1 MESPEFRRG
10 RRDGRITGE
19 AVSIGSRCA
28 TFLRSLLGRRRMEDE
43 MDAEIGLHIR
53 DFVEDRMHS
62 GMSRA
67 EAERYA
73 HVEFGSIQGVK
84 ELCREAHG
92 LRFFD
97 EFSQD
102 LRYAG
107 RNLRKSPGFAAI
119 AVLSLGVGIGA
130 NTAIFTVLRALIL
143 NPLPFRQPDRLT
155 LLWTED
161 SKRGIHE
168 EGTGF
173 LTVQDWRQR
182 SHSFEDLAICSRGDP
197 VFLTGIDPPERI
209 AAEVVSS
216 NFFPLLG
223 TAPALGRT
231 FTADEE
237 LRRQRVVVISNPLSR
252 RLFGGSGEVIGKM
265 LEIDGQPYEVIGV
278 MPPEFFFPDK
288 ETQLW
293 RPVSLDPAWDR
304 QRVRRY
310 TDWWRVVG
318 RLKPG
323 ISPAQA
329 QTEMNRIGEQLE
341 HEYHTGDLDFAG
353 FGVNVVPMLV
363 QVVGKKTPL
372 LLTILSAAVL
382 VLLLI
387 ACSNLGQLLLARGV
401 ARRQELAVRCALG
414 AGRARLTRQ
423 LLTESLTIAVTACP
437 VGIGLAFLTLKAVLA
452 IAPSGIPRLHD
463 IRVDA
468 SVLLFTAGISLI
480 TALLFG
486 TAPALIL
493 SRSGSVGPMPE
504 SDRSV
509 SASAAR
515 ARTRDLLVA
524 VEFALGVLLLFA
536 TTLFVRS
543 YFKAESADIGYR
555 ADNVFTA
562 RVARRAFSRNRDP
575 GAERRASAIE
585 REFDSRL
592 LQRLKSLPGVIDA
605 ATVSGFF
612 IELNPDRVITI
623 EGTARTSSSSGS
635 QEQLDCKWV
644 SPGYFRAMDIRL
656 LKGRLPVEGEQEGE
670 HGAAAINSEMARRYW
685 PGTDPIGKR
694 FKNGQPDS
702 NSPWTTVVG
711 VVAGTRRQGQEIA
724 PIPEYYL
731 PQNGTPGSLDFVVR
745 TSSDPMRLAR
755 AFRAEVRALDRAAT
769 VSHET
774 TLQQKLDEMLAPR
787 RFETELLT
795 LFSILAAVLA
805 AIGIYGSTH
814 YAVSQ
819 RVREI
824 GVRMA
829 LGAESSAVLTML
841 LRQTS
846 RVALL
851 GIAFGTAAS
860 IAVGRALASLLYEVP
875 PADPMA
881 LALAPVMLMFVA
893 IVAALLPAFRATRI
907 DPIVALRNQ

>member
-1 MESPEFRRG
+1 MS
-10 RRDGRITGE
+10 
-19 AVSIGSRCA
+19 VVSRCA
-28 TFLRSLLGRRRMEDE
+28 TFLRSLLLRRQMEDE
-43 MDAEIGLHIR
+43 MDAEMRLHIR
-53 DFVEDRMHS
+53 EFVEDRVRS
-62 GMSRA
+62 GASRA
-67 EAERYA
+67 DAERSA

-84 ELCREAHG
+84 EQCREARG
-92 LRFFD
+92 LRLFD

-107 RNLRKSPGFAAI
+107 RNLRRSPGFAAI

-130 NTAIFTVLRALIL
+130 NTAIFTVLKALIL

-173 LTVQDWRQR
+173 LTVQDWKQR

-197 VFLTGIDPPERI
+197 VFLSGVDPPERI
-209 AAEVVSS
+209 ASEIVSS

-223 TAPALGRT
+223 TAPTLGRT
-231 FTADEE
+231 FTAEE
-237 LRRQRVVVISNPLSR
+237 EINRQRVVVISSTLWR
-252 RLFGGSGEVIGKM
+252 RLFGGSREVIGKM
-265 LEIDGQPYEVIGV
+265 LEIDGQPHEIIGV
-278 MPPEFFFPDK
+278 MPPEFFFPDV

-304 QRVRRY
+304 QRTLRY

-323 ISPAQA
+323 ASPTQA
-329 QTEMNRIGEQLE
+329 QTEMNQIGQQLD
-341 HEYHTGDLDFAG
+341 HEYHTGDPEFAG

-372 LLTILSAAVL
+372 LLAILSAAVL

-414 AGRARLTRQ
+414 AARARLTRQ
-423 LLTESLTIAVTACP
+423 LLTESLAIAATACP
-437 VGIGLAFLTLKAVLA
+437 AGIGLAFLALKAVLA

-463 IRVDA
+463 IRVDT
-468 SVLLFTAGISLI
+468 SVLLFTAGLSLI
-480 TALLFG
+480 TAVLFG
-486 TAPALIL
+486 TVPALHL
-493 SRSGSVGPMPE
+493 SRSGSAGSLPE
-504 SDRSV
+504 SDRSA
-509 SASAAR
+509 SASVAR

-524 VEFALGVLLLFA
+524 AEFALGVLLLSA
-536 TTLFVRS
+536 TTLFIRS
-543 YFKAESADIGYR
+543 YLKAQSADIGYR

-592 LQRLKSLPGVIDA
+592 LERLKSLPGVIDA

-612 IELNPDRVITI
+612 IESNPDRVITP
-623 EGTARTSSSSGS
+623 EGQAQTSSSSGAE
-635 QEQLDCKWV
+635 EQLDCKWV
-644 SPGYFRAMDIRL
+644 SPGYFRTMDIRL
-656 LKGRLPVEGEQEGE
+656 LKGRLPAEGEQN
-670 HGAAAINSEMARRYW
+670 AAVIDSEMARRYW
-685 PGTDPIGKR
+685 LGKDPIGKR
-694 FKNGQPDS
+694 FKNGQPNS
-702 NSPWTTVVG
+702 NAPWTTIVG

-731 PQNGTPGSLDFVVR
+731 IQNGTPGSLDFVVR
-745 TSSDPMRLAR
+745 TSSNPMRLATV
-755 AFRAEVRALDRAAT
+755 FRAEVRALDRAAT
-769 VSHET
+769 VSHEA
-774 TLQQKLDEMLAPR
+774 TLQQTLDEMLAPR

-824 GVRMA
+824 GVRVA
-829 LGAESSAVLTML
+829 LGAESSAVLSML

-851 GIAFGTAAS
+851 GVALGTAAS
-860 IAVGRALASLLYEVP
+860 IWVSRGLASLLYEVAP
-875 PADPMA
+875 TDPMA
-881 LALAPVMLMFVA
+881 LVVAPAMLMFVA
-893 IVAALLPAFRATRI
+893 LVAALLPACRATRI
-907 DPIVALRNQ
+907 DPIMALRNQ

>member
-1 MESPEFRRG
+1 MS
-10 RRDGRITGE
+10 
-19 AVSIGSRCA
+19 VVSRCA
-28 TFLRSLLGRRRMEDE
+28 TFLRSLLWRRRMEDE
-43 MDAEIGLHIR
+43 MDAEMRLHIL
-53 DFVEDRMHS
+53 DFVEDRVRS
-62 GMSRA
+62 GASRA
-67 EAERYA
+67 EAERSA
-73 HVEFGSIQGVK
+73 QVEFGSIQGVK
-84 ELCREAHG
+84 EQCREARG
-92 LRFFD
+92 LRLFD

-107 RNLRKSPGFAAI
+107 RSLRKSPGFAVI

-130 NTAIFTVLRALIL
+130 NTAIFTILKALIL

-161 SKRGIHE
+161 SKRGLHE

-173 LTVQDWRQR
+173 LTVQDWKQR
-182 SHSFEDLAICSRGDP
+182 SHSFEDLAICSRGNP
-197 VFLTGIDPPERI
+197 VFLSGVDPPERI
-209 AAEVVSS
+209 ASEIVSS

-223 TAPALGRT
+223 TAPTLGRT

-237 LRRQRVVVISNPLSR
+237 INRQRVVVISNTLWR
-252 RLFGGSGEVIGKM
+252 RLFGGSREVIGKM
-265 LEIDGQPYEVIGV
+265 LEIDGQPHEVIGV
-278 MPPEFFFPDK
+278 MPPEFFFPDV

-304 QRVRRY
+304 QRTRRY

-323 ISPAQA
+323 ISPTHA

-341 HEYHTGDLDFAG
+341 HEYHTGDLEFAG
-353 FGVNVVPMLV
+353 FGVNVAPLLV

-372 LLTILSAAVL
+372 LLVILSAAVL
-382 VLLLI
+382 AVLLI

-401 ARRQELAVRCALG
+401 ARRQELTVRYALG

-423 LLTESLTIAVTACP
+423 LLTESLTIAVIACP
-437 VGIGLAFLTLKAVLA
+437 AGIGLAFLALKAVLA
-452 IAPSGIPRLHD
+452 MAPSGIPRLSD
-463 IRVDA
+463 IRIDA
-468 SVLLFTAGISLI
+468 TVLLFTAGISLI

-486 TAPALIL
+486 TVPALLL
-493 SRSGSVGPMPE
+493 SRSGSAGSLPE

-509 SASAAR
+509 SASVAR

-524 VEFALGVLLLFA
+524 AEFALGVLLLFA

-543 YFKAESADIGYR
+543 YLRAESADIGYR

-575 GAERRASAIE
+575 GAERRASEIE

-612 IELNPDRVITI
+612 VESNPDRVITT
-623 EGTARTSSSSGS
+623 EGRAPTSSSSGAE
-635 QEQLDCKWV
+635 EQLDCKWV
-644 SPGYFRAMDIRL
+644 SPGYFRTMDIRL
-656 LKGRLPVEGEQEGE
+656 LKGRLPAQGE
-670 HGAAAINSEMARRYW
+670 HDAAAIDLEMARRYW
-685 PGTDPIGKR
+685 PRTDPIGKR
-694 FKNGQPDS
+694 FKYGQPNS
-702 NSPWTTVVG
+702 NAPWTTVVG
-711 VVAGTRRQGQEIA
+711 VVGGTRRQGKEIA

-731 PQNGTPGSLDFVVR
+731 LQDGPSGSLDFVVR
-745 TSSDPMRLAR
+745 TSSDPMRLASL
-755 AFRAEVRALDRAAT
+755 FRAEVRGLDRSAT

-774 TLQQKLDEMLAPR
+774 TLQQRLDEMLAPR
-787 RFETELLT
+787 RFETQMLT
-795 LFSILAAVLA
+795 LFSMLATVLA

-846 RVALL
+846 RIAFLGVAL
-851 GIAFGTAAS
+851 GTVAS
-860 IAVGRALASLLYEVP
+860 IAVGRALASLLYEVAP
-875 PADPMA
+875 TDPMA
-881 LALAPVMLMFVA
+881 LALAPAMLMFVA
-893 IVAALLPAFRATRI
+893 LVAALLPAYRATRI
-907 DPIVALRNQ
+907 DPVMALRDQ